1 MRKRVF
7 DAYSSVPFRG
17 QGKSKMKKLNIE
29 KTQPLIQMA
38 IKEDLGQ
45 GDMTSE
51 LFFKDG
57 DVTKAGIISREEI
70 VVCGMDIATEILK
83 YYDEKLKLKVRVN
96 DGERAHVGCK
106 IATIEG
112 PSCSMLSAERV
123 MLNFLQR
130 LSGIA
135 TTTHKY
141 VSAIQGTKAKIYDTR
156 KTTPGWR
163 ILEKYAVRCGGGFNH
178 RLGLYDG
185 ILIKDNHL
193 AQLGRNFYPKLRKIV
208 CEARKVKGVK
218 FIAVEV
224 DHVDDQLNY
233 VLRIPGI
240 DIVLLDNMGQWQ
252 LKHAVDMRNAM
263 CSKSKKP
270 LLEASGNITLNT
282 VSAIAQCG
290 IDRIAVGAITHSAIA
305 VDIGLDR

>member
-1 MRKRVF
+1 
-7 DAYSSVPFRG
+7 
-17 QGKSKMKKLNIE
+17 MKKLNIT
-29 KTQPLIQMA
+29 KVRPLIKMA
-38 IKEDLGQ
+38 IEEDLGQ

-51 LFFKDG
+51 LFVKDNTI
-57 DVTKAGIISREEI
+57 TKANIISREEI
-70 VVCGMDIATEILK
+70 VVCGMDVVREILK
-83 YYDEKLKLKVRVN
+83 CYDEKLKLKVRID
-96 DGERAHVGCK
+96 DGQTAHVGCK

-112 PSCSMLSAERV
+112 PLCSMLSAERV

-141 VSAIQGTKAKIYDTR
+141 VQAIQGTKAKIYDTR

-163 ILEKYAVRCGGGFNH
+163 ILEKYAVRCGGGYNH

-193 AQLGRNFYPKLRKIV
+193 AQLGRNFYSKLKEIIV
-208 CEARKVKGVK
+208 EARKAKGVK
-218 FIAVEV
+218 FVAVEV
-224 DHVDDQLNY
+224 DHVDDQLNH
-233 VLRIPGI
+233 VLKIQGI

-263 CSKSKKP
+263 YSKNKKP
-270 LLEASGNITLNT
+270 LLEASGNVTLNS

-290 IDRIAVGAITHSAIA
+290 IDRIAVGAITHSAAA

>member
-1 MRKRVF
+1 
-7 DAYSSVPFRG
+7 
-17 QGKSKMKKLNIE
+17 MKELDIE
-29 KTQPLIQMA
+29 KARPLIQMA
-38 IKEDLGQ
+38 IEEDIGR
-45 GDMTSE
+45 
-51 LFFKDG
+51 G
-57 DVTKAGIISREEI
+57 DVTTRLLFKDDAVAKANIISREEI
-70 VVCGMDIATEILK
+70 VVCGMGVVREILGC
-83 YYDEKLKLKVRVN
+83 YDERLKLRILVT
-96 DGERAHVGCK
+96 DGKPAYVGCK
-106 IATIEG
+106 MGMIEG
-112 PSCSMLSAERV
+112 PLCSMLSAERV

-135 TTTHKY
+135 TTTRKY
-141 VSAIQGTKAKIYDTR
+141 VRAVQGTRARIYDTR

-163 ILEKYAVRCGGGFNH
+163 ILEKYAVRCGGGHNH

-193 AQLGRNFYPKLRKIV
+193 AELGRNFQPKLRKII
-208 CEARKVKGVK
+208 EQARKVKGAK

-233 VLRIPGI
+233 VLEIAGI

-252 LKHAVDMRNAM
+252 LKHAVDMRNEM
-263 CSKSKKP
+263 CGKNKRP
-270 LLEASGNITLNT
+270 LLEASGNINLNN

-290 IDRIAVGAITHSAIA
+290 IDRIAVGEITHSARA